1 MQVRRRGRVLHLD
14 LDHHTPTQRDRQMQT
29 RNFFQ

>member
-14 LDHHTPTQRDRQMQT
+14 LDHHTPTQRDRHKLYSND
-29 RNFFQ
+29 R